1 MVLKGIGCNGYG
13 KPSTTQGFPF
23 LQYLCLWQPAL
34 FMIPF
39 CQETNGNRNPSV
51 WSHKHKDLISHLLR
65 NHRIYL
71 IKELGNLFCII
82 TEEVTTRGAGRSHL
96 PWAVSVLRHVCA
108 GQRATLQP
116 RGSSVGSDEVLL
128 PVSPVLNVSQAPP
141 TGPPGPRLLVE
152 GLESWKAIK
161 EKGDPK
167 LHTASLF
174 SPKENAGQ

>member
-116 RGSSVGSDEVLL
+116 RGSSVGSDERSVTCEPGTKCL
-128 PVSPVLNVSQAPP
+128 SSSAHRSTRAPAV
-141 TGPPGPRLLVE
+141 GG
-152 GLESWKAIK
+152 GAGKLESNQGKRR
-161 EKGDPK
+161 PQTPHSK
-167 LHTASLF
+167 LIL
-174 SPKENAGQ
+174 P